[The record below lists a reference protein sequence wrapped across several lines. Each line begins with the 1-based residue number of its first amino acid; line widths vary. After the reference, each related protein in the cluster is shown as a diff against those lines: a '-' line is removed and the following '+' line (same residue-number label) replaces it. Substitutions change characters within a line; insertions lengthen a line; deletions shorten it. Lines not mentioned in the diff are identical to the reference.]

1 MCESN
6 QMLLALLRRYVRPY
20 RWPLAAV
27 AVLQMV
33 STLASLYLPTV
44 NAAIIDDGVAKGD
57 TGTIVELG
65 GVMLA
70 VTGLQVVC
78 AVGAVY
84 FGSRAAMGFGR
95 DLRSAMF
102 HHVTGFS
109 AAETARFGAPSLLTR
124 TTNDVQQVQLLVQLT
139 CTMLITAPIMSI
151 GGIFMAVHQDAG
163 LSWLLLVSVPVLALA
178 NYWVVSHLL
187 PIFRG
192 MQRLIDGINRVMRE
206 QLSGI
211 RVIRAFAR
219 EPFERSRFAEANQ
232 ALSETALTAGRWQA
246 LMLPITTLV
255 INISSVALIW
265 FGGMRIDS
273 GQMQVGS
280 LIAFLSYF
288 MQILMAV
295 LLATF
300 ILVLVPRAAA
310 CAERITEVLSTEPV
324 ITSPAEPVRPAS
336 VDGAINL
343 SDATF
348 CYPGADKPVLQDV
361 SLTARPGTTTAI
373 VGSTGSGKSTLVSLI
388 CRMYDVTSGVVRV
401 DDIDVRD
408 YDTEQLWSSIGLVP
422 QRGYLFSGT
431 VAENLRYGKSDA
443 TDDEMWEALRVASA
457 DGFVR
462 AHADGLD
469 MPVAQGGI
477 NFSGGQRQRLAIARA
492 VIRRPAIYLFDDAF
506 SALDVHTDARVRSAL
521 GDVSADAT
529 VIIVA
534 QRIST
539 VADGR
544 SDRRHRRRQGG
555 GHRNARV
562 AARRLSHVRGVRG
575 FAGGRSRHRRQSVTQ
590 PLGRPIRGMV
600 QAPTERSRDFKGSA
614 IRLVK
619 RLTPQR
625 GPTAAVILLGVGGIA
640 IGVIGPRIL
649 GHATDLLFN
658 GVIGRELPAGI
669 TKEQADRG
677 RQGAWRQHVRR
688 PAVWHERRPRSRC
701 RLRRGRAHACC
712 WRSRCI
718 WLPRC

>member
-1 MCESN
+1 
-6 QMLLALLRRYVRPY
+6 MLLALLRRYVRPY
-20 RWPLAAV
+20 RWLLIAV
-27 AVLQMV
+27 AAFQMI

-57 TGTIVELG
+57 TDTIVELG

-78 AVGAVY
+78 AIGAVY

-95 DLRSAMF
+95 DVRSAMF

-163 LSWLLLVSVPVLALA
+163 LSWLLVVSVPVLALA
-178 NYWVVSHLL
+178 NYWVVLHLL

-219 EPFERSRFAEANQ
+219 EPFERKRFAEANQ
-232 ALSETALTAGRWQA
+232 ALSDTALTAGRWQA

-255 INISSVALIW
+255 INVSSVALIW
-265 FGGMRIDS
+265 FGGMRIDA

-310 CAERITEVLSTEPV
+310 CAERITEVLSTDPV
-324 ITSPAEPVRPAS
+324 ITSPVEPVRPAS

-361 SLTARPGTTTAI
+361 SLIARPGTTTAI

-388 CRMYDVTSGVVRV
+388 CRMYDVTSGSVRV

-408 YDTEQLWSSIGLVP
+408 YDTEQLWSAIGLVP

-431 VAENLRYGKSDA
+431 VAENLRYGKADA

-462 AHADGLD
+462 ANADGLD
-469 MPVAQGGI
+469 MRVAQGGI

-529 VIIVA
+529 VVIVA

-539 VADGR
+539 VATADQIVVIVDGKVVGTGTHEALLADCPTYAEFAD
-544 SDRRHRRRQGG
+544 SQAVGAGIG
-555 GHRNARV
+555 GH
-562 AARRLSHVRGVRG
+562 
-575 FAGGRSRHRRQSVTQ
+575 
-590 PLGRPIRGMV
+590 P
-600 QAPTERSRDFKGSA
+600 
-614 IRLVK
+614 
-619 RLTPQR
+619 
-625 GPTAAVILLGVGGIA
+625 
-640 IGVIGPRIL
+640 
-649 GHATDLLFN
+649 
-658 GVIGRELPAGI
+658 
-669 TKEQADRG
+669 
-677 RQGAWRQHVRR
+677 
-688 PAVWHERRPRSRC
+688 
-701 RLRRGRAHACC
+701 
-712 WRSRCI
+712 
-718 WLPRC
+718 